1 MYVCNPE
8 VVIILSFNFIKFVC
22 VCVCVVSNKC
32 SVLTTFFYLKLLLDI
47 FFIYTSSAIPNVPNT
62 LHHRTPLPTH
72 SYFLALTFPCNEAY
86 KVCKSKGPLF
96 PMMPTR
102 PSSDTYAARDTSS
115 RGKINSFAKLQD
127 YSCGLDTIY
136 PPRAQVLERLVQ
148 RFA

>member
-1 MYVCNPE
+1 MNCIPVDNKHM
-8 VVIILSFNFIKFVC
+8 ISMIFLSFFFKLGIFLIYI
-22 VCVCVVSNKC
+22 SN
-32 SVLTTFFYLKLLLDI
+32 V
-47 FFIYTSSAIPNVPNT
+47 IPKVPQT
-62 LHHRTPLPTH
+62 LPATTPLPTH